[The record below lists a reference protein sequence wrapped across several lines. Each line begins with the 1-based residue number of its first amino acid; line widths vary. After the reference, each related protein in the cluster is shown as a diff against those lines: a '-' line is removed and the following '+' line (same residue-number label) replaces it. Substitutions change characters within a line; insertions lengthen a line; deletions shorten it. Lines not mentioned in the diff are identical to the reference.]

1 MNILTNANG
10 IPIVGKNLLNSQITD
25 DHVGSRLNQSG
36 ICKFISPRPMIA
48 ASNLHSE
55 SDQDSIRV
63 LADDAGVA
71 AYTSLIRGLGD
82 LSIDND
88 NLLGVSRDGCS
99 ESSVGRHSSG
109 GTTSATSGTS
119 ILAGIAGSGLKF

>member
-1 MNILTNANG
+1 
-10 IPIVGKNLLNSQITD
+10 
-25 DHVGSRLNQSG
+25 
-36 ICKFISPRPMIA
+36 MIA